1 MWQPAHLKRKE
12 VFLLKAKITTRMLT
26 RMALLIALTI
36 ILERIFSIRISLG
49 SVEGIRLGFGS
60 LPVVFAGIF
69 MGPLAGGVVGAIADV
84 VGFFINPMGPY
95 MPHFTITMALR
106 GIIPGLIILLAS
118 RGRREVGLFPLFI
131 AVTAMFILVNIIILP
146 YFQEIVFGFLRIV
159 TVPAKVVEAVIC
171 IPAYTVVLFV
181 LGRAVEK
188 VLVFNQGK
196 EGLHFSGRIW

>member
-1 MWQPAHLKRKE
+1 M
-12 VFLLKAKITTRMLT
+12 KAKITTRMLT

-69 MGPLAGGVVGAIADV
+69 MGPLAGGLVGAIADL
-84 VGFFINPMGPY
+84 VGYFINPMGPY
-95 MPHFTITMALR
+95 MPHFTLTMALR

-118 RGRREVGLFPLFI
+118 RGRREVGIFPLFI

-159 TVPAKVVEAVIC
+159 TVPAKVVEAVTC
-171 IPAYTVVLFV
+171 IPAYIVVLFV